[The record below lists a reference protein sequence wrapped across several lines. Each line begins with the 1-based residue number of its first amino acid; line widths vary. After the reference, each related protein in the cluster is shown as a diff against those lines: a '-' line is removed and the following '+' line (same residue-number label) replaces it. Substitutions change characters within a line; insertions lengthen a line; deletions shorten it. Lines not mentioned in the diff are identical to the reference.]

1 MQQAPPRPH
10 RPFVTVFFLFPR
22 VDWGAPEGL
31 WAVKT
36 FLLLLKLRLFAQV
49 EEYALN

>member
-1 MQQAPPRPH
+1 MY
-10 RPFVTVFFLFPR
+10 
-22 VDWGAPEGL
+22 WGAPEGL